1 MILNLVLKGPYQKQK
16 IKLNTASNH
25 INFYIGKG
33 IILPYLKAYQI
44 LEK

>member
-16 IKLNTASNH
+16 TKLNTVSNH
-25 INFYIGKG
+25 INFYIGTG
-33 IILPYLKAYQI
+33 LILPYLKAYQL